1 MNPIVLNARNQFVS
15 CTALLATR
23 PTWPISYGAVPLEQG
38 QARLTLLSKQADAYP
53 EIPPERWAYV
63 DARTIK
69 LLPEGTAF
77 RPGFIYDF
85 WYPAHNPKV
94 LGMGY
99 AATRDLVSFLRYQA
113 HDAAGNVNPVALSPA
128 DPGILTVL

>member
-1 MNPIVLNARNQFVS
+1 
-15 CTALLATR
+15 T
-23 PTWPISYGAVPLEQG
+23 
-38 QARLTLLSKQADAYP
+38 

-63 DARTIK
+63 DARTIR

-94 LGMGY
+94 LGMCY
-99 AATRDLVSFLRYQA
+99 AATRDLVAFLRYQA
-113 HDAAGNVNPVALSPA
+113 HDTAGNVNPVALSPA
-128 DPGILTVL
+128 DPGILAVLAYGDSQRGRSLRGHLGLRFNHDQGKTKT